1 MNKCGE
7 LTINLHACKSSFY
20 PVLTSFL
27 CPPLPLPWRTWKNKN
42 SEHMLTSLIINLF
55 FLIHQVWI
63 IRSQKSAKPRFCMK
77 EGRIILKKNK
87 RNRFWFLGITYQQK
101 QFNVLF
107 LNQLNVS
114 KYRTLLSPVLK
125 FVILRLCTYTIVFI
139 NVFQTPIQQLF
150 RFERIYVRYVS
161 VIFILS
167 VLTRLIHPCS

>member
-1 MNKCGE
+1 MHASR
-7 LTINLHACKSSFY
+7 LHFIQCWHRF
-20 PVLTSFL
+20 
-27 CPPLPLPWRTWKNKN
+27 CPPPPAPPWRTWKNKN
-42 SEHMLTSLIINLF
+42 SEKISTSLIINLF

-63 IRSQKSAKPRFCMK
+63 IRSQKSTKPRFCMK
-77 EGRIILKKNK
+77 EGRIILKKHK

-150 RFERIYVRYVS
+150 RFERIYVQYDS

-167 VLTRLIHPCS
+167 VLTRLIHPCSLPSYFTTII

>member
-1 MNKCGE
+1 
-7 LTINLHACKSSFY
+7 
-20 PVLTSFL
+20 
-27 CPPLPLPWRTWKNKN
+27 
-42 SEHMLTSLIINLF
+42 
-55 FLIHQVWI
+55 
-63 IRSQKSAKPRFCMK
+63 MK
-77 EGRIILKKNK
+77 EGRIILKKHK

-114 KYRTLLSPVLK
+114 KYRTLLLPVLK

-150 RFERIYVRYVS
+150 RFERIYVQYDS